1 MAEQIFMG
9 NIQTR
14 RTDGATASSA
24 GARSRKRRIPDDL
37 LARYVTRPAAR
48 LLPVLVTLGVLAAV
62 ATGWFYSDE
71 GHLTPENGTGYYLG
85 IIGASAMLLL
95 LIYPMRKR
103 MPSLRFLGTVPFWF
117 KVHMLLG
124 ILGPL
129 LIVFHTNFKLGALNS
144 NVAFIVMLIV
154 AGSGV
159 IGRYIYGKI
168 HLGLNGRKFAIKQI
182 LDDAAGMQR
191 SLGGDLP
198 GGSEIVK
205 EMNTFAETAMVP
217 KCSATQSLLA
227 MLALGFRAQA
237 SRARLV
243 RRVRIAL
250 AAEASVRGWSRREKR
265 NCEAEARQLIGLY
278 FAAINKAATFS
289 FYERLFALWH
299 VLHLPLF
306 ILLIVAV
313 LVHVVAVHLY

>member
-1 MAEQIFMG
+1 M
-9 NIQTR
+9 
-14 RTDGATASSA
+14 

-48 LLPVLVTLGVLAAV
+48 LVPVLITLGVLAAV
-62 ATGWFYSDE
+62 ATGWYYSDE
-71 GHLTPENGTGYYLG
+71 GHLTPENGIGYYLG

-95 LIYPMRKR
+95 LVYPMRKR

-124 ILGPL
+124 VLGPV
-129 LIVFHTNFKLGALNS
+129 LIIFHSNYKLGALNS

-159 IGRYIYGKI
+159 IGRYIYGKV
-168 HLGLNGRKFAIKQI
+168 HLGLNGRKVAIKQI
-182 LDDAAGMQR
+182 LEDAAGMQR

-198 GGSEIVK
+198 GGSEIIK
-205 EMNTFAETAMVP
+205 EMSTFADLAMAP
-217 KCSATQSLLA
+217 KCSATQSFLA

-243 RRVRIAL
+243 RRVRVAL
-250 AAEASVRGWSRREKR
+250 AAEASVRGWSRLERR
-265 NCEAEARQLIGLY
+265 DRQVEARELIRLY
-278 FAAINKAATFS
+278 FAAINKAAKFS

-306 ILLIVAV
+306 ILLIAAV